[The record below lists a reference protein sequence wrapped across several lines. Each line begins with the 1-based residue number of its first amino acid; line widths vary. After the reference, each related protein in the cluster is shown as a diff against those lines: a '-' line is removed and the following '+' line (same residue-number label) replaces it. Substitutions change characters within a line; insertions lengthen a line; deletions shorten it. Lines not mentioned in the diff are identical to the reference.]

1 MDYLFCG
8 ECNFC
13 LVGMEVRSACLKFQS
28 VDETL
33 LCNHSIESY

>member
-13 LVGMEVRSACLKFQS
+13 LVGMEVRSACS